1 MSECCCKSKAMPRSE
16 EEIKDL
22 RTRLNRIN
30 GQINGIQKMI
40 EENRYCGDVLI
51 QLSASIQALKQVAY
65 LIMDNHMRTCVA
77 TDLKEDKYESIEEMI
92 GLIEKL
98 R

>member
-1 MSECCCKSKAMPRSE
+1 MPRSE

>member
-1 MSECCCKSKAMPRSE
+1 MPRSE

-92 GLIEKL
+92 GFIEKL